1 MLFFIYIYKRDRE
14 GEITYSFVIGFDYLI
29 LVVMKASSDL
39 EVLIG
44 GNRKFDLFVVG
55 LQEVPRRNMARL
67 LQKVLVDTHRLE
79 RILLCSSFHFSF
91 VLIFLFFIHFVV
103 S

>member
-1 MLFFIYIYKRDRE
+1 MLFFVYKRDGK
-14 GEITYSFVIGFDYLI
+14 GEIACSFVIGFDYLI
-29 LVVMKASSDL
+29 LVVMKVSSDL

-44 GNRKFDLFVVG
+44 GNQKFDLFVVG

-79 RILLCSSFHFSF
+79 RILLCSFLSFLIGFLSF
-91 VLIFLFFIHFVV
+91 IFIHFVV